1 MERVGLLDLSFDADF
16 ENPALR
22 RTTMIIGGIPSPKNW
37 PKHSYCASIFGQK
50 EGQACFPDFVKGNQL
65 HWLLVPSLLRR
76 SQCIAWNC
84 FFMRILRTIM
94 FWKKQMDCDVPISPL
109 FEPINRFLEEDSP
122 KLPRSH
128 QNNPICTFKTSH
140 SDAELDKVSPYKQ
153 IIKNTFSRSP
163 WPTVSLQTKPPL
175 SHRILILICLYLFPA
190 KQINKTFFKLIRL
203 EGSHLKA

>member
-1 MERVGLLDLSFDADF
+1 
-16 ENPALR
+16 
-22 RTTMIIGGIPSPKNW
+22 MIS
-37 PKHSYCASIFGQK
+37 
-50 EGQACFPDFVKGNQL
+50 
-65 HWLLVPSLLRR
+65 
-76 SQCIAWNC
+76 NC
-84 FFMRILRTIM
+84 FLISSYQVHSLSVRILILIW
-94 FWKKQMDCDVPISPL
+94 FPLLCKQKHFLNQSTG
-109 FEPINRFLEEDSP
+109 FLEEDSP

-175 SHRILILICLYLFPA
+175 SQRIPISICLYLFPA